1 LFLNPQK
8 YAEKVIEV
16 IKECKRTFEVEGI
29 KYVDLE
35 ESYPV
40 SLLKEEVTS
49 YGKYVLKVQKSIYD
63 GIIKESNI
71 EEEFAKALDK
81 DSRIKLFI
89 KLPDWYSIET
99 PAGNYTPDWAIVIE
113 RMQDG
118 KEEEKI
124 YFVVETKGTNN
135 IYELKPEEKIKI
147 RSAEKRFELIPDL
160 KFAAPVKDFDSFEK
174 SGKGNRTGR
183 E

>member
-8 YAEKVIEV
+8 YTEKIVEI
-16 IKECKRTFEVEGI
+16 IKEAKRSSEVEGLQ
-29 KYVDLE
+29 YVNLE
-35 ESYPV
+35 ESYDV
-40 SLLKEEVTS
+40 GLLREEIAS
-49 YGKYVLKVQKSIYD
+49 YGKYVLRVQKSIYD

-89 KLPDWYSIET
+89 KLPDWYAIET
-99 PAGNYTPDWAIVIE
+99 PAGNYTPDWAIVVE
-113 RMQDG
+113 KVKDSTTQ
-118 KEEEKI
+118 EKI

-147 RSAEKRFELIPDL
+147 ESTKKRFELIKDSKL
-160 KFAAPVKDFDSFEK
+160 VAPVKDFESFEK
-174 SGKGNRTGR
+174 
-183 E
+183 EW

>member
-1 LFLNPQK
+1 MEDSYDIGLL
-8 YAEKVIEV
+8 
-16 IKECKRTFEVEGI
+16 R
-29 KYVDLE
+29 E
-35 ESYPV
+35 EIA
-40 SLLKEEVTS
+40 S

-113 RMQDG
+113 KIQNG
-118 KEEEKI
+118 VTSEKI

-135 IYELKPEEKIKI
+135 IYELKSDEKIKI
-147 RSAEKRFELIPDL
+147 ISAKKRFELIGDSR
-160 KFAAPVKDFDSFEK
+160 FVAPVKDFDSFEK
-174 SGKGNRTGR
+174 KW
-183 E
+183 

>member
-1 LFLNPQK
+1 MGED
-8 YAEKVIEV
+8 YDA
-16 IKECKRTFEVEGI
+16 G
-29 KYVDLE
+29 
-35 ESYPV
+35 
-40 SLLKEEVTS
+40 LLREEVAS

-113 RMQDG
+113 KVQNG
-118 KEEEKI
+118 VTSENI
-124 YFVVETKGTNN
+124 FFVVETKGTND
-135 IYELKPEEKIKI
+135 IYELRPEEINKIK
-147 RSAEKRFELIPDL
+147 SAKKRFELIRDS
-160 KFAAPVKDFDSFEK
+160 KFIAPIKDFDSFEK
-174 SGKGNRTGR
+174 
-183 E
+183 EW